1 MSLDEADSG
10 ERSFSEPQESSEDEL
25 GMAFSPTKMV
35 DDIVGEYHKPERL
48 PTDHDEEEIL
58 FSSRATRKQ
67 LYTPV
72 SFILISSRSDPI
84 VNHSVPSPIL
94 LPSSHTK
101 TPSPMPSPI
110 SAAPEHLA
118 QPKTVADLMIQA
130 FPNRLSGSSQSP
142 RALPLHTNP
151 PHQIDDPYNPIPS
164 GARMG
169 HHHLEDNRRREESS
183 VGVIGQGRASPRRA
197 GAGASPRWI

>member
-1 MSLDEADSG
+1 MGLDEADSD

-35 DDIVGEYHKPERL
+35 DDIVGEYHQPERP
-48 PTDHDEEEIL
+48 PTDHDEEEII
-58 FSSRATRKQ
+58 FRGRATRKQ

-72 SFILISSRSDPI
+72 SFILTSSRSDPV
-84 VNHSVPSPIL
+84 VNHSIIPSPIL
-94 LPSSHTK
+94 LPSSHAK

-110 SAAPEHLA
+110 SASQEHLA

-142 RALPLHTNP
+142 RSLPLP
-151 PHQIDDPYNPIPS
+151 PHQIDDSYNPIPS
-164 GARMG
+164 GSRMG
-169 HHHLEDNRRREESS
+169 LHHFEDSRRREESS

-197 GAGASPRWI
+197 GAGGSPRWI